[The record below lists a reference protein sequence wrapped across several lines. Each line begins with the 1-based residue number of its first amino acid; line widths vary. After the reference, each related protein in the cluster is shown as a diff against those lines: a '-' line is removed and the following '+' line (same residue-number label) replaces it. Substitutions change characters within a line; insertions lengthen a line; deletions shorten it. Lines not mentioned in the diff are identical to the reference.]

1 MHRLSNLKAM
11 TSSLLASFL
20 LLSIPAVSAQE
31 KAPDSDGFLSTSPA
45 NAKALQKIKKY
56 LDLDESKLDN
66 FDVSQKQNDYEVEVT
81 GTAHELPGANG
92 PIISAKDDKGLS
104 IELCLV
110 SAGSLKPGEV
120 LKRNESMSK
129 AIEAGVNGHSPI
141 SPLTSI
147 GPAFSTFDGHGE
159 LKALGQPVPYLLGK
173 CPERPGSTVLFG
185 LFQPKDKNMTVL
197 VTASQPG
204 GGKLDLIGVQDFLDA
219 IKSLQTRRETRPHWG
234 VVPTQASIN
243 AEAQKIVSLDLPL
256 PSNFEIKEVNQK
268 YSFIVLENT
277 TARQLILFHTVA
289 PHKPSAEKALEE
301 LSTATKDAVLHS
313 QAKNLPMNV
322 KIDFAK
328 LLQGAPYKSIT
339 ERGKFAIPSGTMH
352 YFTGIAS
359 SGTKAFVAY
368 FDEPQTPG
376 LEIVAMQMNKEELDV
391 KQIEPIL
398 KHIKKAVSFLD
409 FGTSK
414 ARKNESAIQKP
425 RTEPFLRRASF
436 TNDG

>member
-1 MHRLSNLKAM
+1 MYTLSNFKTV
-11 TSSLLASFL
+11 TSSLIASL
-20 LLSIPAVSAQE
+20 LLVSISHVCAQE
-31 KAPDSDGFLSTSPA
+31 KVPNSDNFSSANPA
-45 NAKALQKIKKY
+45 NTKALQKIKRY
-56 LDLDESKLDN
+56 LDFDESKLEN
-66 FDVSQKQNDYEVEVT
+66 FEVSQKQNDYEVEVT
-81 GTAHELPGANG
+81 GAAHELPGANG
-92 PIISAKDDKGLS
+92 PIISGKDDKGLS

-110 SAGSLKPGEV
+110 SSGSLKPAEV
-120 LKRNESMSK
+120 LKRNEAMSK
-129 AIEAGVNGHSPI
+129 AIEASVSGHSPI

-147 GPAFSTFDGHGE
+147 GPAFSSFDGRGE
-159 LKALGQPVPYLLGK
+159 LKALGQSFPYLIGK

-204 GGKLDLIGVQDFLDA
+204 GGTLDTVGVQDFLDA
-219 IKSLQTRRETRPHWG
+219 IKSFQTRRETRPHWG
-234 VVPTQASIN
+234 VVPTPAAVN
-243 AEAQKIVSLDLPL
+243 TEAQKIVSLDLPL

-339 ERGKFAIPSGTMH
+339 ERGKFVISSGTIH

-359 SGTKAFVAY
+359 SGNKAFVAY
-368 FDEPQTPG
+368 FDEPHSPG

-391 KQIEPIL
+391 KQIEPLL
-398 KHIKKAVSFLD
+398 KHIKKAVSFAKMISPLQ
-409 FGTSK
+409 SSPVPIK
-414 ARKNESAIQKP
+414 E
-425 RTEPFLRRASF
+425 
-436 TNDG
+436 

>member
-1 MHRLSNLKAM
+1 MRTLSNFKTTTTALM
-11 TSSLLASFL
+11 ASFF
-20 LLSIPAVSAQE
+20 LLSIATVSAQE
-31 KAPDSDGFLSTSPA
+31 KATDSDGFSSANSA

-56 LDLDESKLDN
+56 LELDDSKLDN

-92 PIISAKDDKGLS
+92 PIISAKDDKGLA

-110 SAGSLKPGEV
+110 SSGSLKPAEV
-120 LKRNESMSK
+120 LKRNEAMSK
-129 AIEAGVNGHSPI
+129 AIEASVSGHSAI
-141 SPLTSI
+141 SALTSI
-147 GPAFSTFDGHGE
+147 GPAFSCFDGHGE
-159 LKALGQPVPYLLGK
+159 LKALGQPIPYLIGK

-197 VTASQPG
+197 LTASQPG
-204 GGKLDLIGVQDFLDA
+204 GGNLDLVSLQDFLDA
-219 IKSLQTRRETRPHWG
+219 IKSFQARRETRPHWG
-234 VVPTQASIN
+234 VVPTQASVN

-277 TARQLILFHTVA
+277 IAKQLIIFHTVA
-289 PHKPSAEKALEE
+289 AHKPSAEKALEE

-313 QAKNLPMNV
+313 KVKNLPMNV

-339 ERGKFAIPSGTMH
+339 ERGKFAISTGTVH

-359 SGTKAFVAY
+359 SGSKAFVGY

-376 LEIVAMQMNKEELDV
+376 LEIVAMQMNKEELDL
-391 KQIEPIL
+391 KQIEPLL
-398 KHIKKAVSFLD
+398 KHIKKAVSFAKI
-409 FGTSK
+409 TSPLQSSPVQIK
-414 ARKNESAIQKP
+414 E
-425 RTEPFLRRASF
+425 
-436 TNDG
+436 